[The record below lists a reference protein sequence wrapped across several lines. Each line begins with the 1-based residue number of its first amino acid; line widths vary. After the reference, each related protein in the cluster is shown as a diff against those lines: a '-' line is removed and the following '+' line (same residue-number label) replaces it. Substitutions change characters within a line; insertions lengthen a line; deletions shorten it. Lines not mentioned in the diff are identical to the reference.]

1 MYLITEWF
9 NLLQLISLNT
19 IESYLFTLSLSL
31 LLGNDYTFSL
41 RRFASSFFLLTL
53 WRSNMH
59 LIYGQEKKLF
69 SLHHACDLL
78 DSELQVAI
86 TIEAL
91 SYELFQLNCK
101 LQVMS

>member
-1 MYLITEWF
+1 MY
-9 NLLQLISLNT
+9 
-19 IESYLFTLSLSL
+19 
-31 LLGNDYTFSL
+31 
-41 RRFASSFFLLTL
+41 
-53 WRSNMH
+53 

-78 DSELQVAI
+78 DSELRVAI

>member
-1 MYLITEWF
+1 MKE
-9 NLLQLISLNT
+9 QHA
-19 IESYLFTLSLSL
+19 SY
-31 LLGNDYTFSL
+31 
-41 RRFASSFFLLTL
+41 
-53 WRSNMH
+53 
-59 LIYGQEKKLF
+59 YGQEKKLF

-78 DSELQVAI
+78 DSELRVAI